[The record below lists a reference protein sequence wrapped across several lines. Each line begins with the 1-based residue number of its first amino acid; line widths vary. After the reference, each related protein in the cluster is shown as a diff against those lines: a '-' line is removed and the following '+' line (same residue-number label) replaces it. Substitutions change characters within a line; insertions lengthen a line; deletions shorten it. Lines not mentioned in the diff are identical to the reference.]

1 MERNEIL
8 NNGLAA
14 TTNLSECLKIDQE
27 YLFKV
32 VISPLCSQSLL
43 NKMMTTIADSHPSGI
58 LPRMR
63 VTGKVLAETFGATNT
78 LQNVYSVLSQH
89 VSDTVRGWACF
100 ILPHQLP
107 ELSLPE
113 LLTKIQPHAK
123 DAHFGVREW
132 VWMSARGKL
141 ELDLAYSIE
150 LLSPWVVDPHPFIR
164 RFAVESL
171 RPRGVWCRHI
181 AVLKEQPA
189 IALPLLEPLK
199 NDPEIYVQDSVAN
212 WLNDASKSQPQWVS
226 DVCEKWLMEINSKS
240 TQRIV
245 KRALRS
251 IRKTK

>member
-1 MERNEIL
+1 MDRFESL

-14 TTNLSECLKIDQE
+14 TTNLNECLKIDQE
-27 YLFKV
+27 HLFKV
-32 VISPLCSQSLL
+32 VIGPLCNQSLL
-43 NKMMTTIADSHPSGI
+43 DEMMTAIADSQPSGI

-63 VTGKVLAETFGATNT
+63 VTGKVLAETFGAANA

-100 ILPHQLP
+100 ILPQQLP

-132 VWMSARGKL
+132 VWMAARGKL

-150 LLSPWVVDPHPFIR
+150 LLSPWVVDPQPFIR

-181 AVLKEQPA
+181 NKLKEQPA

-199 NDPEIYVQDSVAN
+199 NEPEIYVQDSVAN

-226 DVCEKWLMEINSKS
+226 NICEKWLTESNSKS

-251 IRKTK
+251 ISKSK